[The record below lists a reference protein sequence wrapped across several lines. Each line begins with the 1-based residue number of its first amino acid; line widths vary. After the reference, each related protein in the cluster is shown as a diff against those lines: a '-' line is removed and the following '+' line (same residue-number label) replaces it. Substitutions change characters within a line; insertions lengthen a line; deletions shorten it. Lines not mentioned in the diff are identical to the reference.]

1 MSRDSLREAAHGG
14 NCGFT
19 VGGGAGAHFT
29 ERRARRALNS
39 RLLTGPPVATV
50 RTSSSTMRRE
60 HIFQLLMAVALV
72 LCVAGWFSARSK
84 LRDAQAGLAAGQQE
98 LERSLAEA
106 KRLQQVNAPR
116 ATNSPVLSDAEVL
129 ELARLRNEVTRLRN
143 EQTASAKLAT
153 VSAAPAGT
161 LEQAAATKVISH
173 GVTSSAN
180 IHLGHTISLGAWR
193 SSTPGKQIMGFLTPE
208 ISGDGVLVATR
219 IFEMPKSLLEQL
231 GFNQFGNGATF
242 TPDQFKG
249 ILQRA
254 EQAEGTDVLAM
265 PRIITLSGREAQVAI
280 RQRLADGTETGPL
293 IRVTPTVDATRT
305 AVRLDFKFELNQ
317 LPPSPPAP

>member
-1 MSRDSLREAAHGG
+1 
-14 NCGFT
+14 
-19 VGGGAGAHFT
+19 
-29 ERRARRALNS
+29 
-39 RLLTGPPVATV
+39 
-50 RTSSSTMRRE
+50 MRRN
-60 HIFQLLMAVALV
+60 HILQLLMAVALV

-84 LRDAQAGLAAGQQE
+84 LRDVQARLAAGQQE

-116 ATNSPVLSDAEVL
+116 VTNSPALSDAEVL
-129 ELARLRNEVTRLRN
+129 ELARLRNEVTRLRS
-143 EQTASAKLAT
+143 EQRAVSAKPAT
-153 VSAAPAGT
+153 ASAAPAGT
-161 LEQAAATKVISH
+161 SEKAATKVVSQ

-193 SSTPGKQIMGFLTPE
+193 SPTSGKQIMGFLTPE

-219 IFEMPKSLLEQL
+219 IFEMSKSLSEQL

-265 PRIITLSGREAQVAI
+265 PRVLTLSGREAQVAI
-280 RQRLADGTETGPL
+280 RERLADGTETGPL

-305 AVRLDFKFELNQ
+305 AVRLDFKFELSQ
-317 LPPSPPAP
+317 LPSNPSTPPAP